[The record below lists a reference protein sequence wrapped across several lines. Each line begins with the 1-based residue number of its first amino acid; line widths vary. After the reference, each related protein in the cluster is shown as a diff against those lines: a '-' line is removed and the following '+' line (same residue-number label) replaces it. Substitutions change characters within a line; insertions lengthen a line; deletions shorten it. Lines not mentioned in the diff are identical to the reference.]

1 VSSPFHHFVE
11 IFSKNLAGRCFLENH
26 EVMLKIFNIALLLG
40 TYLEKVMSSLGME
53 LPKGSADVQ
62 ASDPRFGDF
71 QANGLMALA
80 KSRATSPRL
89 LAEQV
94 VQSLEKDEEWRET
107 KIEAFVS
114 GPGFITFRLSDAFL
128 LHWLNIFKDED
139 CLKRGAGER
148 FLGKKIVVD
157 YSSPNTAK
165 QMHVGHLRSMII
177 GESIQRLLKFCGA
190 EVIRDNHIGDWGTQ
204 FGILLLMI
212 KRRSLDLQDA
222 SSNTLD
228 ALESLYKEGV
238 ALTQEDPDLLEEARA
253 ELMRLQQGDR
263 ENVALWQKINEVSY
277 RAFEEIYEE
286 MNVHFDYVLGESFY
300 RDQVDRVCREL
311 QESHIAELSE
321 GALVVWHKE
330 HPRFCQQPFLVR
342 KKDGAS
348 NYATTDLAALLYRV
362 EHFRAD
368 EVVYVTDGRQ
378 QDHFQQLFLTAKIWF
393 LAKAYDL
400 PILKHVWFGTILG
413 EDGKAIKTRSGEP
426 IRLQALMDEAKSRAY
441 DIVSEKNPALSEGE
455 KRPIARAV
463 GLGAIRYADL
473 SQNRTHDYVFS
484 WKKLLSFEGN
494 TAPYI
499 LYAVAR
505 IYAIF
510 RKLEPRITQEIAT
523 TPIHSLETAEERSLA
538 KKLALF
544 PCALEQVLEDLRPHF
559 LCTYL
564 YELTEAFSS
573 FYNANRIISE
583 VLDVMMRRLV
593 LCSRTLLILRQG
605 LYLLGIETL
614 EKM

>member
-1 VSSPFHHFVE
+1 
-11 IFSKNLAGRCFLENH
+11 
-26 EVMLKIFNIALLLG
+26 
-40 TYLEKVMSSLGME
+40 ME
-53 LPKGSADVQ
+53 LPKGSAEVQ

-80 KSRATSPRL
+80 KLRAVSPRS

-107 KIEAFVS
+107 TIEAFVS
-114 GPGFITFRLSDAFL
+114 GPGFITFKLSDVFL
-128 LHWLNIFKDED
+128 LRWLNTFKDEE

-148 FLGKKIVVD
+148 FLGKKIVID

-204 FGILLLMI
+204 FGILLLMV
-212 KRRSLDLQDA
+212 KRRSLDLQNA
-222 SSNTLD
+222 SSD
-228 ALESLYKEGV
+228 VLESLEALYKEGV
-238 ALTQEDPDLLEEARA
+238 VLTQKHPDLLEEARA
-253 ELMRLQQGDR
+253 ELMCLQQGDH

-277 RAFEEIYEE
+277 RAFEEIYDE
-286 MNVHFDYVLGESFY
+286 MDVHFDYVLGESFY

-311 QESHIAELSE
+311 QESNIAELSD

-330 HPRFCQQPFLVR
+330 HPRFCKQAFLVR
-342 KKDGAS
+342 KRDGAS

-362 EHFRAD
+362 EHFHAD
-368 EVVYVTDGRQ
+368 EIIYVTDGRQ
-378 QDHFQQLFLTAKIWF
+378 QDHFQQLFLTTEAWFAAKT
-393 LAKAYDL
+393 YGL
-400 PILKHVWFGTILG
+400 PVLKHVWFGTILG

-426 IRLQALMDEAKSRAY
+426 IRLRALMDEAKSRAY
-441 DIVSEKNPALSEGE
+441 DIVSGKNPALAEDE
-455 KRPIARAV
+455 KRSIAQVV
-463 GLGAIRYADL
+463 GLGAMRYADL
-473 SQNRTHDYVFS
+473 SQNRTHDYIFS

-505 IYAIF
+505 IHAIF
-510 RKLEPRITQEIAT
+510 RKLELHITQEIAT
-523 TPIHSLETAEERSLA
+523 TVIRSLGTSEERSLA
-538 KKLALF
+538 KKLTLF
-544 PCALEQVLEDLRPHF
+544 PCALEQVIEDLRPHF

-573 FYNANRIISE
+573 FYNANRVIGE
-583 VLDVMMRRLV
+583 APDVMMRRLV

-605 LYLLGIETL
+605 LYLLGLETL